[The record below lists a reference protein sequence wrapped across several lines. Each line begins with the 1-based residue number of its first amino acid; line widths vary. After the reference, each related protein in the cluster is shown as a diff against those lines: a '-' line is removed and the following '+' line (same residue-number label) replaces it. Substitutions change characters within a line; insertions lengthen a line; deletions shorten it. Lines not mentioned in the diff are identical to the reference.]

1 MPSVQADLTVVS
13 SFHVHIMAHAALK
26 VLLSCKALLLYSAW
40 ANTNLRLSDCE
51 CSVARLEEDKRS
63 PETLLRPASWLM
75 AHGSSAPDDHI
86 TSAFYFQSLPQPSET
101 TYSLHTAKGPFNL
114 VMQRST

>member
-40 ANTNLRLSDCE
+40 ANTSLRLSECE

-75 AHGSSAPDDHI
+75 ALQPLMTTSLLLFISKVFLSHLRQHTPCIQPKAPSI
-86 TSAFYFQSLPQPSET
+86 L
-101 TYSLHTAKGPFNL
+101 
-114 VMQRST
+114 